1 MILHLDTS
9 ALVKL
14 YVREVGSVR
23 VRNRLKRATAAATSV
38 VAYAEARAA
47 FARLHWEGHTTE
59 RRHHERVAQLNAD
72 WEAAMRVE
80 LTATV
85 LRLAGGIAE
94 TYALRG
100 FDSIHLAS
108 ALSLR
113 DRSDMPFAFAVFD
126 QRLRDGAA
134 RAERLGRTA
143 RTVRRART
151 ARAVLDPYQLNQKN
165 GSPLSRG

>member
-1 MILHLDTS
+1 MILYLDTS

-23 VRNRLKRATAAATSV
+23 VRNALKDATVAATSV

-47 FARLHWEGHTTE
+47 FARLYREAYTKP
-59 RRHHERVAQLNAD
+59 RRHQERVAQLNAD
-72 WEAAMRVE
+72 WESLMRVE
-80 LTATV
+80 LTASV
-85 LRLAGGIAE
+85 LRLAGETAE
-94 TYALRG
+94 IYELRG

-113 DRSDMPFAFAVFD
+113 DRADMPFTFAVFD

-134 RAERLGRTA
+134 RAGLA
-143 RTVRRART
+143 LLA
-151 ARAVLDPYQLNQKN
+151 
-165 GSPLSRG
+165 